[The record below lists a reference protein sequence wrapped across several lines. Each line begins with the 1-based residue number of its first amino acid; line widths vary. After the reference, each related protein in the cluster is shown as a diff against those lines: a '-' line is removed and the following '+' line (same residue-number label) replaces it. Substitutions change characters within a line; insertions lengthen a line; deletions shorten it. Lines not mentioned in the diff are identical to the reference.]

1 MVRDFN
7 RSQGNKLSEGEKAHQ
22 GKDNQKDVLTGP
34 ERQSEN
40 DNKPPTHFDSGVD
53 DTDPF
58 DLFRSDGFANSPL
71 TIARP
76 DNGQEHQN
84 NQNQRIGFL

>member
-7 RSQGNKLSEGEKAHQ
+7 RGQGNKLSKGEKTHQ

-58 DLFRSDGFANSPL
+58 NLFRSDSFANSPL

-84 NQNQRIGFL
+84 KQNQRQGLL